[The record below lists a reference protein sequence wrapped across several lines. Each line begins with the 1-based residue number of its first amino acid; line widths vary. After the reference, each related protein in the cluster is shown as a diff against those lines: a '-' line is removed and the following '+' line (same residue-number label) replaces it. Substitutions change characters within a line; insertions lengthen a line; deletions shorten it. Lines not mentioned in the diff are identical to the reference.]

1 MSSHTL
7 LPGRV
12 VAALLLALVTTSASA
27 HPGHGDAGLLAGLSH
42 PFGIDHLLA
51 IVAVSFWSITLPG
64 KQKWWGPTAFMA
76 GLTGGA
82 LIGFGAA
89 AFPYLEQ
96 AIAVSV
102 VLIGALLLIPR
113 SRFSTSTGLVLVALA
128 GVVHGLG
135 HGAEAPQGSLPSYA
149 AGFLLT
155 TGLLHVGA
163 VLIGMRLHGHVA
175 GTGAAIRRLLRH

>member
-7 LPGRV
+7 LRGRV

-51 IVAVSFWSITLPG
+51 IVAVSFWSITRG
-64 KQKWWGPTAFMA
+64 KQTWWGPTTFMA

-96 AIAVSV
+96 AIALSV

-135 HGAEAPQGSLPSYA
+135 HGAEAPQGSLPAYA
-149 AGFLLT
+149 AGFLIT
-155 TGLLHVGA
+155 TGLLHAGA
-163 VLIGMRLHGHVA
+163 VLIGVRLQVHVA
-175 GTGAAIRRLLRH
+175 GTGAAIRRLMRY